1 MLPETT
7 AAPVAGAATPT
18 DPMIALRG
26 LTKAFDGQDRPAVDH
41 LDLDVPRGE
50 IVVLVGPSGCGKTT
64 TLKMI
69 NRIVEPTSGE
79 VVIDGQPTSTRPAH
93 QLRRDLGYVIQQVG
107 LFPHKTIA
115 QNIATV
121 PRLLGWDRDR
131 IRTRTAELL
140 DRMDLEPALAS
151 RYPSE
156 LSGGQ
161 RQRVGV
167 ARALAADPPVLL
179 MDEPY
184 GAVDPLVRG
193 RLQDQLLELQ
203 RELGKTIVFVTHD
216 IDEAIKLGDRI
227 AILNVG
233 GVLEQ
238 YATPAEILREP
249 ANDFVRSFLGA
260 ERALKQLSL
269 QAVGDAELVRGPV
282 VAADEPAT
290 AARSVAQAEGV
301 DWVGV
306 LDGERLRGW
315 LWTDDLEDG
324 RRVGDHATRDFRVM
338 VDHATSLRGA
348 LDAIV
353 TSRNQVAVVVDDDRY
368 RGMLFIEDVARR
380 LTLSDS
386 GQANRRARP
395 AGSED
400 RA

>member
-1 MLPETT
+1 
-7 AAPVAGAATPT
+7 
-18 DPMIALRG
+18 
-26 LTKAFDGQDRPAVDH
+26 
-41 LDLDVPRGE
+41 
-50 IVVLVGPSGCGKTT
+50 
-64 TLKMI
+64 
-69 NRIVEPTSGE
+69 
-79 VVIDGQPTSTRPAH
+79 
-93 QLRRDLGYVIQQVG
+93 
-107 LFPHKTIA
+107 
-115 QNIATV
+115 
-121 PRLLGWDRDR
+121 
-131 IRTRTAELL
+131 
-140 DRMDLEPALAS
+140 
-151 RYPSE
+151 
-156 LSGGQ
+156 
-161 RQRVGV
+161 V

-238 YATPAEILREP
+238 YATPAQILREP
-249 ANDFVRSFLGA
+249 GNDFVRSFLGA

-269 QAVGDAELVRGPV
+269 VAVGDAELVRGPV
-282 VAADEPAT
+282 VAAQASAED
-290 AARSVAQAEGV
+290 ARRTAQAEGV

-315 LWTDDLEDG
+315 LWTDDLDET
-324 RRVGDHATRDFRVM
+324 RPVGDHPTRDFRVM

-353 TSRNQVAVVVDDDRY
+353 TSRNQVAAVVDDDRY

-380 LTLSDS
+380 LTT
-386 GQANRRARP
+386 
-395 AGSED
+395 
-400 RA
+400 